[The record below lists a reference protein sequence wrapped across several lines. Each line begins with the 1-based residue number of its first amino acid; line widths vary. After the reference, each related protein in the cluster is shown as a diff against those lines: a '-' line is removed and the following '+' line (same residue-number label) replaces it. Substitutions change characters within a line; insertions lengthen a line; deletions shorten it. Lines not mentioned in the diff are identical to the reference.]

1 MVKIGEMLRSTVEEQ
16 PDMKVVIGIDDK
28 CRPYTMMHISYSKAY
43 KALQSCL
50 RTKGEGIRFYSDIN
64 MEIFTDEISDMSKKE
79 YVQKLFSGYERE
91 ELAWKQLDCWRHY
104 MIWKGRS
111 RPPQKNFICIRT
123 PFNINYEES
132 TKEQA
137 MILALFVGLHY
148 SILP

>member
-1 MVKIGEMLRSTVEEQ
+1 MLRLDPDSIYMKSSSNLVFAITNRKDSEIGKISEMLRSTVEEQ

-91 ELAWKQLDCWRHY
+91 ELAE
-104 MIWKGRS
+104 
-111 RPPQKNFICIRT
+111 T
-123 PFNINYEES
+123 
-132 TKEQA
+132 
-137 MILALFVGLHY
+137 VGLLETLY
-148 SILP
+148 DLVVSITAAAEKLHML